1 MPIQRT
7 RTIGSLYDEAKK
19 YDLVF
24 TTDGPLSLAL
34 NRRLD
39 QPRLGRFAVTPRM
52 LASGT
57 FRPEDER
64 GLFTGLV
71 TETDLSWKHAS
82 YLVSNVLSYWEETG
96 GLDGILS
103 YDRYDSAATREAIR
117 VIREA
122 NSSSSSST
130 PVASAK
136 PLTAESRPGVR
147 PRTVAIRQ
155 GRRLVSKPATT
166 GRCPAFRSR

>member
-19 YDLVF
+19 YDLVL

-39 QPRLGRFAVTPRM
+39 QPRLGRFAATPRM

-64 GLFTGLV
+64 GLFTELV

-82 YLVSNVLSYWEETG
+82 YLVSNVLS
-96 GLDGILS
+96 
-103 YDRYDSAATREAIR
+103 
-117 VIREA
+117 
-122 NSSSSSST
+122 
-130 PVASAK
+130 
-136 PLTAESRPGVR
+136 
-147 PRTVAIRQ
+147 
-155 GRRLVSKPATT
+155 
-166 GRCPAFRSR
+166 C